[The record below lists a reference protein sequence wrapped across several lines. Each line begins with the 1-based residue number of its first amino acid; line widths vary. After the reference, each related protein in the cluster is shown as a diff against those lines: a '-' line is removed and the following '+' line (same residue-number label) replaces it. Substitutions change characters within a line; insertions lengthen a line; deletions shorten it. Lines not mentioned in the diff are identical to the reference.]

1 MQLKQHLA
9 ENYLTLNAYIGKEDL
24 KSIIQAFSSRNQKS
38 KNKKQ
43 TNKQTKRQEQK
54 QPKSCRRV
62 EITKNR
68 NQRKLKH
75 KGNIRRSMKPKA
87 SSLKISMKLIK
98 LLAKLTKEKKEN
110 INYQYQE

>member
-43 TNKQTKRQEQK
+43 TNKQTNKQKGKNKSNPNHAEEQK
-54 QPKSCRRV
+54 
-62 EITKNR
+62 
-68 NQRKLKH
+68 
-75 KGNIRRSMKPKA
+75 
-87 SSLKISMKLIK
+87 
-98 LLAKLTKEKKEN
+98 
-110 INYQYQE
+110 

>member
-43 TNKQTKRQEQK
+43 TNKQTNKKARTKATQIMQKSRNNKEQK
-54 QPKSCRRV
+54 SK
-62 EITKNR
+62 
-68 NQRKLKH
+68 
-75 KGNIRRSMKPKA
+75 
-87 SSLKISMKLIK
+87 KIK
-98 LLAKLTKEKKEN
+98 T
-110 INYQYQE
+110 